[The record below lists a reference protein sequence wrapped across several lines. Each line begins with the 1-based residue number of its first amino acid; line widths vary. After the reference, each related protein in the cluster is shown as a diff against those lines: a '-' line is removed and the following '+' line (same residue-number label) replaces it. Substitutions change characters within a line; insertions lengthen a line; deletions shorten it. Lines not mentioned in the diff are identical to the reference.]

1 MITELQFLDEVRQN
15 YFTDEDEI
23 RKNVPLTIEDVSELK
38 DRLFKVG
45 LNGFNSII
53 FEVLDSYIDE
63 LAQESILRLNGLMY
77 VGLNSRCN
85 CTTLNKMMY
94 D

>member
-15 YFTDEDEI
+15 YFTDQDEI
-23 RKNVPLTIEDVSELK
+23 RKNVPITIEDVSELK

-45 LNGFNSII
+45 LNGFNSTI
-53 FEVLDSYIDE
+53 FEVLDSYVDE

-77 VGLNSRCN
+77 GELNNGCK